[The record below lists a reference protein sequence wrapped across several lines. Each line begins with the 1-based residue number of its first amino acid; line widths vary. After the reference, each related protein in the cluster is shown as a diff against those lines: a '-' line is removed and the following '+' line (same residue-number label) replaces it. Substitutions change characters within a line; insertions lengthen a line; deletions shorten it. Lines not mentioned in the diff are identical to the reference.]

1 MHLLNIS
8 DDELNIVRNILL
20 GYLPHG
26 SVAWAFG
33 SRVKGT
39 DHRFSDLDV
48 LIKPGKSF
56 SAGHFALMQE
66 AFSESDLPFRV
77 DATCWDDMSENFRKQ
92 IRDDLI
98 PFDIVASVDVPERQ

>member
-8 DDELNIVRNILL
+8 DNELNIVRNILL

-33 SRVKGT
+33 SRVKGSC
-39 DHRFSDLDV
+39 HRFSDLDV
-48 LIKPGKSF
+48 LIKPSKSF

-77 DATCWDDMSENFRKQ
+77 DATCWDDMSDNFRKQ
-92 IRDDLI
+92 IKDDLI
-98 PFDIVASVDVPERQ
+98 PFDIVASVDIPERQ

>member
-33 SRVKGT
+33 SRVKGSC
-39 DHRFSDLDV
+39 HRFSDLDV

-77 DATCWDDMSENFRKQ
+77 DATCWDDMSAILESKLEM
-92 IRDDLI
+92 ILS
-98 PFDIVASVDVPERQ
+98 PFDIVASAHIPERQ